1 MKLRHEINPP
11 VSFEGKLLYYL
22 FLKISSHAVHIFNLL
37 FLFLVNFRY
46 TGEAFQKFSANAQVR
61 VPGYY
66 FCYVGR

>member
-22 FLKISSHAVHIFNLL
+22 FLKISSYAVHIFNLL
-37 FLFLVNFRY
+37 FLFLVSFRY
-46 TGEAFQKFSANAQVR
+46 TGEAFKKISANAQVR
-61 VPGYY
+61 VPAYY